1 MDEKDR
7 LILTIIEDDCN
18 LPVSEIAEMVD
29 LTTDETK
36 VRIKA
41 LETSGIIIRYT
52 AVVDWERAG
61 NGAVAVLLELKV
73 SPEPV
78 YGYDRVAEQLS
89 RFREIRSIRLISGVY
104 DFQLLIIGN
113 TIHDI
118 ARFIAEHV
126 APIEQVNETATILIM
141 KTYKENGQEFFERKE
156 GKRLP
161 FSF

>member
-29 LTTDETK
+29 LTTDEAK
-36 VRIKA
+36 VRIKT

-78 YGYDRVAEQLS
+78 YGYDRVAEQFA
-89 RFREIRSIRLISGVY
+89 RFREVRSIRLISGVY
-104 DFQLLIIGN
+104 
-113 TIHDI
+113 
-118 ARFIAEHV
+118 RFIAEHV

>member
-1 MDEKDR
+1 MDEKDQ

-18 LPVSEIAEMVD
+18 IPIDEIAEMVD
-29 LTTDETK
+29 LTTDETR

-41 LETSGIIIRYT
+41 LEMSGIIIRYT
-52 AVVDWERAG
+52 AVVDWERVG

-73 SPEPV
+73 TPEPT
-78 YGYDRVAEQLS
+78 YGYDRVAEHLS
-89 RFREIRSIRLISGVY
+89 RFREVRSIRLISGIY

-118 ARFIAEHV
+118 TRFIAEHV

-141 KTYKENGQEFFERKE
+141 KTYKKNGQECFDRKE